1 MMACKELVRRLD
13 PIKNSLKNPTWLD
26 IVREAHAK
34 EVDLCSSFM

>member
-1 MMACKELVRRLD
+1 MMACKELVKRLQ

-26 IVREAHAK
+26 IVRMAYTK